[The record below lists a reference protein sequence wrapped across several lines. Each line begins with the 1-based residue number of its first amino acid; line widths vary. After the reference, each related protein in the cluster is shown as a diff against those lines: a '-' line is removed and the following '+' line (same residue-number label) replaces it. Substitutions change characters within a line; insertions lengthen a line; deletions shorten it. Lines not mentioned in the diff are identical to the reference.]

1 MLSLLPN
8 TNTLKELNS
17 ALLPK
22 LGVMKTFLLAMRSA
36 PTYLGGLN
44 LQSLEIE
51 AIAQAIHHLVSLY
64 FADTLTRTLLHVIIE
79 YH

>member
-1 MLSLLPN
+1 MLGFEPN
-8 TNTLKELNS
+8 TKTLKKLHLV
-17 ALLPK
+17 LLSK
-22 LGVMKTFLLAMRSA
+22 LGIMKTFPLVMRSA
-36 PTYLGGLN
+36 LTYLGKLK

-51 AIAQAIHHLVSLY
+51 VIAQAIHHLVSLY